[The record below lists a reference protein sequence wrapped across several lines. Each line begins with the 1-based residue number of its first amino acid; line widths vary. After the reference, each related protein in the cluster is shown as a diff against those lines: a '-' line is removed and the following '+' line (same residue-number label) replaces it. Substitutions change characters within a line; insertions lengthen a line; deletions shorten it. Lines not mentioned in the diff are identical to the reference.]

1 MKSSQNM
8 GAAAFSIRQI
18 TVIGVLT
25 AITVVLGQFGLGFL
39 VIPGLPL
46 KITIM
51 HIPVIIGAIIEGP
64 VVGAIVG
71 LLFGIFS
78 IIQNMMVPTPL
89 SFALLNPLVS
99 VLPRILI
106 GITSYYAYKAI
117 IIKSDVVTVS
127 VANRVFK
134 VIAEAVKTSIA
145 AAVGTAT
152 NTIGVLG
159 MIYILYAAPFA
170 ELRNVDV
177 SKVGSV
183 IAGIAVTN
191 GIPEVIAAMIIST
204 AVITALKKIVKR

>member
-1 MKSSQNM
+1 MKSSQSM

-25 AITVVLGQFGLGFL
+25 AITVVLGQLGLGFL

-51 HIPVIIGAIIEGP
+51 HIPVIIGAIVEGP
-64 VVGAIVG
+64 IVGAIVG

-106 GITSYYAYKAI
+106 GITSYYVYHALRSRSEVLKAG
-117 IIKSDVVTVS
+117 
-127 VANRVFK
+127 
-134 VIAEAVKTSIA
+134 IA
-145 AAVGTAT
+145 AAIGTAT

-170 ELRNVDV
+170 QLRKVDV
-177 SKVGSV
+177 GKVGGV

-191 GIPEVIAAMIIST
+191 GIPEIIAAVIITT
-204 AVITALKKIVKR
+204 AVVTALKKIMK

>member
-8 GAAAFSIRQI
+8 GATTFNIRQI

-25 AITVVLGQFGLGFL
+25 AITVVLGQFGIGFL

-64 VVGAIVG
+64 LVGGMVG

-78 IIQNMMVPTPL
+78 LIQNAMVPTAL

-99 VLPRILI
+99 VVPRILI
-106 GITSYYAYKAI
+106 GLTSFYAYKLLKIRFDALRI
-117 IIKSDVVTVS
+117 G
-127 VANRVFK
+127 
-134 VIAEAVKTSIA
+134 IA

-159 MIYILYAAPFA
+159 MIYLLYAAPYA
-170 ELRNVDV
+170 QLKKIDV
-177 SKVGSV
+177 SKVGAV
-183 IAGIAVTN
+183 IAGSGLTN
-191 GIPEVIAAMIIST
+191 GIPEIIAAV
-204 AVITALKKIVKR
+204 VITIAVVSSVKHIIKK